1 MRREP
6 GEPAPGEAVDPT
18 TTANV
23 PSPPNP
29 RQWGPIRDA
38 EGAGHVEL
46 FLVATVV
53 TITVTRLYLQATG
66 FPQIGGAGGLHVAHV
81 LFGGVFMLG
90 AMVMFMLFL
99 GRSSRWLASL
109 FAGIGFGLFIDEVG
123 KFLTQDNNYFFKPAA
138 AVMYLFIVLVYV
150 ISAFLVR
157 RRALSDRELVVNS
170 LKMMQEMAADNL
182 DAYEAAEMRRML
194 AAASSTEPLRDP
206 LVDLLETV
214 NREPIAVGR
223 INRVYV
229 WVRRRAIGLARLSL
243 LQRMGVVLFQI
254 VILLSVVKP
263 TQELVDSPSTFAGVW
278 AGAAWLVFV
287 MGVVATVLYY
297 RGQRERSLQLFALA
311 LTWSCSSCSSSSCWT
326 SRGSVSAGSSSTS
339 CCWAYATRCSTA
351 SSTCSPARSP
361 RRPSGGRTY
370 ARECRERD
378 SNPHSLAAR
387 AF

>member
-29 RQWGPIRDA
+29 RQWGPIRNA

-223 INRVYV
+223 VNRMYV
-229 WVRRRAIGLARLSL
+229 WTRRRAIGLARLSL
-243 LQRMGVVLFQI
+243 LQRTGVVLFQI

-278 AGAAWLVFV
+278 AGAAWLGVA

-297 RGQRERSLQLFALA
+297 RGQHVRSLQIFALA
-311 LTWSCSSCSSSSCWT
+311 LTLELLVVQFFELLDEPWLGVGRVLVNVVLLGVCHSMLY
-326 SRGSVSAGSSSTS
+326 REQHRQAGPV
-339 CCWAYATRCSTA
+339 Y
-351 SSTCSPARSP
+351 
-361 RRPSGGRTY
+361 RPS
-370 ARECRERD
+370 
-378 SNPHSLAAR
+378 SHLATSAPTVPGAGLDR
-387 AF
+387 VQPKG